1 MAIWGPVSRA
11 FDDEQRSTIF
21 FKGGEIERERKTT
34 SAQGFQLKRPAN
46 MATDIFLRASK
57 CMNAV

>member
-21 FKGGEIERERKTT
+21 FKGGEMERERKTT
-34 SAQGFQLKRPAN
+34 SALGFQIKRPA
-46 MATDIFLRASK
+46 MATDIFLRSSK
-57 CMNAV
+57 INA